1 VYFLSEPT
9 FGSCARSFSSSL
21 VSSVYCLLVSVSGH
35 SSSPL
40 SSKYSSRSCLPRFS
54 KTSISRSSSLALV
67 LASCSSLSLCLVSA
81 SNLSPWALVSF
92 FLGIQEGKSLY
103 CLFTKVWCIILQ
115 KQERAFRPVYRVS
128 TTRVVRL
135 DARPV
140 RSWIYIDVRNL
151 LWSILT

>member
-1 VYFLSEPT
+1 MYVLSEPT
-9 FGSCARSFSSSL
+9 SGSCTRSFSSSL

-40 SSKYSSRSCLPRFS
+40 SSKYSRRSCLPS
-54 KTSISRSSSLALV
+54 SSQAYISSSSSLSLV
-67 LASCSSLSLCLVSA
+67 LASCRSLCLCLVSA
-81 SNLSPWALVSF
+81 SNLSPWALVSL
-92 FLGIQEGKSLY
+92 FLGMQEGKPLY
-103 CLFTKVWCIILQ
+103 CLFTNVRCIFLQ
-115 KQERAFRPVYRVS
+115 EQERAFRPVYCVS

-151 LWSILT
+151 SSTLK